1 MRVTTLNRIEI
12 GSGLQAVRLADAM
25 AMATGNG
32 RSSPSAYG
40 SFALFG
46 FVQAEQDRFPKHVR
60 WLPMR
65 PMPVATSTTI
75 WFSRSSRQFWAREF
89 IVLGPKVR
97 NLSILV
103 AHGEQGRDLAERQC
117 ALERSLRQAPAG
129 NSAGE
134 KIRPLQ
140 RRVRCRFRAQI

>member
-25 AMATGNG
+25 AIATGNG

-60 WLPMR
+60 WL
-65 PMPVATSTTI
+65 
-75 WFSRSSRQFWAREF
+75 Q
-89 IVLGPKVR
+89 
-97 NLSILV
+97 
-103 AHGEQGRDLAERQC
+103 
-117 ALERSLRQAPAG
+117 
-129 NSAGE
+129 
-134 KIRPLQ
+134 
-140 RRVRCRFRAQI
+140 